1 MKKLIPVIF
10 FILFTQL
17 AVAQMFE
24 QNSGVSVSLN
34 SVSVFDLNNAW
45 VCGANG
51 TVLRTTNG
59 GNNWLNVTGSG
70 IPVNVTLVNIFAV
83 TPSLVLTAGYSGT
96 DTWVWRTTNSGI
108 NWQQVFSQP
117 GGFINALSIKNDS
130 TGFMI
135 GDPVGGRWSIWKT
148 SNSGATWDSTNL
160 RVPQISTEAGYSNCM
175 VYAQSR
181 IWYGTSNSR
190 IYYSSNNGS
199 NWTVQSTS
207 PEIDVTSM
215 WFDPNGNSTGYFGG
229 NNIFKST
236 NFGINWANIGSL
248 GTGLIRGMSGFPMW
262 SGNVMYVRN
271 ASSSIYYG
279 FGTGQWFVYYTAPA
293 GSYNHIGVER
303 NSGWPIVGYAVRTN
317 GGITKFNVF
326 VEGINQIS
334 AEIPIESSL
343 SQNYPNPFNPVT
355 HFGFRIAEFGL
366 VKLTIYDALGKV
378 VHALVNQQLQP
389 GIYEA
394 DWDASA
400 YPSGVYY
407 YKLAVK
413 TSQRDVFTET
423 KKMVL
428 IK

>member
-108 NWQQVFSQP
+108 NWQQVFSQT

-148 SNSGATWDSTNL
+148 SNNGAVWDSTNL
-160 RVPQISTEAGYSNCM
+160 RVPQTGTEAGYSNCI
-175 VYAQSR
+175 VYSQLR
-181 IWYGTSNSR
+181 VWFGTSNSR
-190 IYYSSNNGS
+190 IYHSSNNGS

-236 NFGINWANIGSL
+236 NFGMNWVNIGSL
-248 GTGLIRGMSGFPMW
+248 GTGLIRGMTGFPMW

-334 AEIPIESSL
+334 AEIPVESSL

-355 HFGFRIAEFGL
+355 HFGFRVAESGL

-378 VHALVNQQLQP
+378 VDALVNQQMQP
-389 GIYEA
+389 GSYEA

-407 YKLAVK
+407 YSLESESFKQ
-413 TSQRDVFTET
+413 TR
-423 KKMVL
+423 KMVL

>member
-108 NWQQVFSQP
+108 NWQQVFSQT

-148 SNSGATWDSTNL
+148 SNNGAVWDSTNL
-160 RVPQISTEAGYSNCM
+160 RVPQTGTEAGYSNCI
-175 VYAQSR
+175 VYSQLR
-181 IWYGTSNSR
+181 VWFGTSNSR
-190 IYYSSNNGS
+190 IYHSSNNGS

-236 NFGINWANIGSL
+236 NFGINWVNIGSL
-248 GTGLIRGMSGFPMW
+248 GTGLIRGMTGFPMW

-334 AEIPIESSL
+334 AEIPVESSL

-355 HFGFRIAEFGL
+355 HFGFRVAESGL

-378 VHALVNQQLQP
+378 VDALVNQQMQP
-389 GIYEA
+389 GSYEA

-407 YKLAVK
+407 YSLESESFKQ
-413 TSQRDVFTET
+413 TR
-423 KKMVL
+423 KMVL